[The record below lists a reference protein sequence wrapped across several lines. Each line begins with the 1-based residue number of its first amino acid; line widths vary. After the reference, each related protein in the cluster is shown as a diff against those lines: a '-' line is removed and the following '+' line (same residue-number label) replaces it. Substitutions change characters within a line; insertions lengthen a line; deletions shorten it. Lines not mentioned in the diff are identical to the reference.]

1 MPAGRRGVV
10 DQASDH
16 PPAGAITHPA
26 GGHPPRWRT
35 GGSVPIAAVPLSMS
49 GQPISCRRPRCAP
62 GFVDAPTRGPV
73 RGSAPAGWEGAA
85 GSGAADGSRGN
96 TSPRGLLAVVRG
108 VVLREALDELVD
120 GAGLGQAAL
129 AGLVGQLVLGQA
141 LVALTGLVVGL
152 LALPRG
158 LPGLLPLG
166 LLGRLTGLGL
176 DPLRLLSLVAGRP
189 LEGVDAAAGGVGD
202 ALHLLAHG
210 AADRLDLLAG
220 DASQRVGNLGQGA
233 GVLVVEVH
241 DPLDEGELP
250 LDAVGG
256 VELRKGVEGRE
267 GPELV
272 GDGAHATLPAL
283 QRAGEQVLTPA
294 GGVSVVNR
302 DSQVVLQ
309 A

>member
-1 MPAGRRGVV
+1 MPAVGRGALL
-10 DQASDH
+10 ASWTRPPVARSAAA
-16 PPAGAITHPA
+16 PPAG
-26 GGHPPRWRT
+26 G
-35 GGSVPIAAVPLSMS
+35 
-49 GQPISCRRPRCAP
+49 
-62 GFVDAPTRGPV
+62 
-73 RGSAPAGWEGAA
+73 EGAA
-85 GSGAADGSRGN
+85 GRGAADGSRGN

-108 VVLREALDELVD
+108 VVLDEALDELVD

-152 LALPRG
+152 LALLPLDPRG

-241 DPLDEGELP
+241 DPLDDGELP

-272 GDGAHATLPAL
+272 GDGAHATRPAL
-283 QRAGEQVLTPA
+283 QRAGEQILAPA
-294 GGVSVVNR
+294 GGASVVNR

>member
-1 MPAGRRGVV
+1 MPAVGRGALL
-10 DQASDH
+10 ASWTRPPVARSAAA
-16 PPAGAITHPA
+16 PPAG
-26 GGHPPRWRT
+26 G
-35 GGSVPIAAVPLSMS
+35 
-49 GQPISCRRPRCAP
+49 
-62 GFVDAPTRGPV
+62 
-73 RGSAPAGWEGAA
+73 EGAA
-85 GSGAADGSRGN
+85 GPGAADGSRGS

-108 VVLREALDELVD
+108 VVLDEALDELVD

-152 LALPRG
+152 LGLLPLDPRS

-176 DPLRLLSLVAGRP
+176 DPLRLLRLVAGGP

-220 DASQRVGNLGQGA
+220 DAGQRGGGLGQGA

-241 DPLDEGELP
+241 DPLEDGELP

-256 VELRKGVEGRE
+256 VELRKGGEGRE

-283 QRAGEQVLTPA
+283 QRAGEQVLGPA
-294 GGVSVVNR
+294 GSVGVGDR
-302 DSQVVLQ
+302 GGHVVLQ
-309 A
+309 TSSLAGTYLVNYTTHHASLS

>member
-1 MPAGRRGVV
+1 MPAVGGRRGVV
-10 DQASDH
+10 DQAPNH
-16 PPAGAITHPA
+16 LTAGAIT
-26 GGHPPRWRT
+26 T
-35 GGSVPIAAVPLSMS
+35 
-49 GQPISCRRPRCAP
+49 RR
-62 GFVDAPTRGPV
+62 
-73 RGSAPAGWEGAA
+73 AA
-85 GSGAADGSRGN
+85 GPI
-96 TSPRGLLAVVRG
+96 TTPRGLLAVVRG
-108 VVLREALDELVD
+108 VVLDEALDELVD

-158 LPGLLPLG
+158 LPGLLPLS

-176 DPLRLLSLVAGRP
+176 DPLRLRSLVAGRP

-241 DPLDEGELP
+241 DPLDE
-250 LDAVGG
+250 
-256 VELRKGVEGRE
+256 RE
-267 GPELV
+267 VPGLTTRRRR
-272 GDGAHATLPAL
+272 GAHPTRPDGRADFAAAL
-283 QRAGEQVLTPA
+283 
-294 GGVSVVNR
+294 
-302 DSQVVLQ
+302 DI
-309 A
+309 